1 MRAEFTS
8 GKILAPLMK
17 FTVPIM
23 IALIL
28 QALYGAVDLLVV
40 GQFASPEAVS
50 AVATGS
56 QVMHSMM
63 VIITGLAMGITV
75 LIGQQFG
82 RGEPEKVGQTV
93 ESGVFLFGCL
103 ALVLTGVM
111 VAATPALVTLMQAPA
126 EAVAFTNQYV
136 LICSGG
142 ILFIAAY
149 NTLGSIFRGL
159 GDARTPL
166 LAVAIACVANIVLD
180 LLFVAGFNMG
190 RRGRRWQPSS
200 RRPSASY
207 CRWQSSLIK
216 ACRFPFPGGG
226 SVFMGKPSKKSSS
239 WERRSRCRI
248 C

>member
-75 LIGQQFG
+75 LIGQ
-82 RGEPEKVGQTV
+82 
-93 ESGVFLFGCL
+93 
-103 ALVLTGVM
+103 
-111 VAATPALVTLMQAPA
+111 
-126 EAVAFTNQYV
+126 
-136 LICSGG
+136 
-142 ILFIAAY
+142 
-149 NTLGSIFRGL
+149 
-159 GDARTPL
+159 
-166 LAVAIACVANIVLD
+166 
-180 LLFVAGFNMG
+180 
-190 RRGRRWQPSS
+190 
-200 RRPSASY
+200 
-207 CRWQSSLIK
+207 
-216 ACRFPFPGGG
+216 
-226 SVFMGKPSKKSSS
+226 
-239 WERRSRCRI
+239 
-248 C
+248 

>member
-136 LICSGG
+136 L
-142 ILFIAAY
+142 
-149 NTLGSIFRGL
+149 
-159 GDARTPL
+159 
-166 LAVAIACVANIVLD
+166 
-180 LLFVAGFNMG
+180 
-190 RRGRRWQPSS
+190 
-200 RRPSASY
+200 
-207 CRWQSSLIK
+207 SLIHI
-216 ACRFPFPGGG
+216 
-226 SVFMGKPSKKSSS
+226 SS
-239 WERRSRCRI
+239 I
-248 C
+248 PVLLHPAVL

>member
-56 QVMHSMM
+56 QVMHTMM

-103 ALVLTGVM
+103 TLILTGIM
-111 VAATPALVTLMQAPA
+111 LFATPALVTLMQA
-126 EAVAFTNQYV
+126 
-136 LICSGG
+136 L
-142 ILFIAAY
+142 
-149 NTLGSIFRGL
+149 R
-159 GDARTPL
+159 
-166 LAVAIACVANIVLD
+166 
-180 LLFVAGFNMG
+180 
-190 RRGRRWQPSS
+190 
-200 RRPSASY
+200 
-207 CRWQSSLIK
+207 K
-216 ACRFPFPGGG
+216 
-226 SVFMGKPSKKSSS
+226 
-239 WERRSRCRI
+239 RSRLPI
-248 C
+248 NMF

>member
-136 LICSGG
+136 LSVPVGFCSLRPTIRWAVFSGDWVMHEHHCWRWRLPALRISFSICCLS
-142 ILFIAAY
+142 
-149 NTLGSIFRGL
+149 
-159 GDARTPL
+159 P
-166 LAVAIACVANIVLD
+166 VLIW
-180 LLFVAGFNMG
+180 G
-190 RRGRRWQPSS
+190 RRGRRWQP
-200 RRPSASY
+200 
-207 CRWQSSLIK
+207 
-216 ACRFPFPGGG
+216 
-226 SVFMGKPSKKSSS
+226 
-239 WERRSRCRI
+239 
-248 C
+248 